1 MIDQGELERI
11 EIERAGRGKTGEHDA
26 PAIQEQ
32 PELIPDETW
41 AEGVGYLVDTCTSG
55 LGTKTRSTEE
65 KSALA
70 NCSRSVAIKRMP
82 TSASYA
88 EEVALLLIAVPLALS
103 ICWEFFNKVEGGE
116 SEPVKPTHSDN
127 GAIG

>member
-41 AEGVGYLVDTCTSG
+41 AEGVGYFVDTCTSG
-55 LGTKTRSTEE
+55 LGTKTRSTAE

-70 NCSRSVAIKRMP
+70 NCSQK
-82 TSASYA
+82 
-88 EEVALLLIAVPLALS
+88 LS
-103 ICWEFFNKVEGGE
+103 TTTRRVILRPNKAKVDRILK
-116 SEPVKPTHSDN
+116 V
-127 GAIG
+127 